1 MTPATVAAQ
10 AVARGHRDR
19 RPAAIGDGDA
29 AATGTG
35 SAASSR
41 AGAGSLSSGASSH
54 RCATSLLRSAS
65 AARSALSQR
74 VLSPMKTI
82 CGIRRVV
89 APDSRRKHSSAS
101 SRNSSAS
108 SMMIT
113 GRCVGASDGS
123 MTSWSASTSLTVKSA
138 SGLPRSCELRVRSPT
153 SPASPRRTR
162 ITCTARPRSSRSSAA
177 AIIVFPAPAG
187 PVRATRGAP
196 CARLSTISMSTML
209 RALSA
214 NCGGSPA
221 ASKSLGVITPGNIA
235 LIATPPVL
243 FPSVRS
249 SVRLVRQNMHV
260 SAIGTA
266 KRYCLL

>member
-1 MTPATVAAQ
+1 
-10 AVARGHRDR
+10 
-19 RPAAIGDGDA
+19 
-29 AATGTG
+29 
-35 SAASSR
+35 
-41 AGAGSLSSGASSH
+41 
-54 RCATSLLRSAS
+54 
-65 AARSALSQR
+65 
-74 VLSPMKTI
+74 MKTI

-123 MTSWSASTSLTVKSA
+123 MTSWSASTSLTVNSA

-162 ITCTARPRSSRSSAA
+162 ITCTAWPRSSRSSAA

-214 NCGGSPA
+214 NRGGSPA
-221 ASKSLGVITPGNIA
+221 ASSSLGVITPGNIA

-249 SVRLVRQNMHV
+249 SRLVRQNMDV

-266 KRYCLL
+266 KRYCLWCCGHLKGTRAEDGRGRSGSEPEPNFHGVHWRLTLVLSDREP